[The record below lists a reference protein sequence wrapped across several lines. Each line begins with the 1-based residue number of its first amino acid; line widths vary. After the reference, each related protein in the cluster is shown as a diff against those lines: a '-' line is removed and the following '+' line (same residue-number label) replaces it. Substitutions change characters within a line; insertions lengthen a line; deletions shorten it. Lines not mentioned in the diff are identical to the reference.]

1 MGRRSPKYEFHDG
14 FSDDRSRPA
23 FHHMSDSLATLAA
36 PCSRAVEIKK
46 SRFLAQAAPASSPE
60 AAMAFVDSL
69 RGNGGGHHCWAYRIG
84 QAYRFNDDGE
94 PSSSAGK
101 PILAAID
108 GQGFNRAVVVVTRWF
123 GGIKLGVGGL
133 IRAYGGTATQCL
145 QQAARQPIVHAT
157 RMALH
162 CDFAQWSLL
171 EGRIRDRDIT
181 IEKTTYG
188 ALAVEAILAVPSGQE
203 SDLTHLVA
211 NATQGRGSLVA
222 LPENCP

>member
-1 MGRRSPKYEFHDG
+1 MTDALS
-14 FSDDRSRPA
+14 
-23 FHHMSDSLATLAA
+23 TLAA
-36 PCSRAVEIKK
+36 PCSHAVEIRK

-60 AAMAFVDSL
+60 TALAFVDSL

-108 GQGFNRAVVVVTRWF
+108 GQGFDHVVVVVARWF

-133 IRAYGGTATQCL
+133 IRAYGGTAAQCL
-145 QQAARQPIVHAT
+145 QPAARRPIVHVT
-157 RMALH
+157 RKALH
-162 CDFAQWSLL
+162 CDFARWALL
-171 EGRIRDRDIT
+171 EGRIRERDIA
-181 IEKTTYG
+181 IENVTWE

-203 SDLTHLVA
+203 SALAQLVA
-211 NATQGRGSLVA
+211 DATQGRGSLA
-222 LPENCP
+222 PLPENCA

>member
-36 PCSRAVEIKK
+36 PCSHAVEIKK

-211 NATQGRGSLVA
+211 NATQGRGRLAV
-222 LPENCP
+222 LPGNCP

>member
-1 MGRRSPKYEFHDG
+1 MTDP
-14 FSDDRSRPA
+14 
-23 FHHMSDSLATLAA
+23 LVTLAA
-36 PCSRAVEIKK
+36 PCSHAVEIKK
-46 SRFLAQAAPASSPE
+46 SRFLAQAAPASSAE

-69 RGNGGGHHCWAYRIG
+69 RDNGGGHHCWAYRIG

-145 QQAARQPIVHAT
+145 QQAARQPIVPVT
-157 RMALH
+157 CMTLH

-171 EGRIRDRDIT
+171 EGRIRDRGIAIENT
-181 IEKTTYG
+181 IYG
-188 ALAVEAILAVPSGQE
+188 ALAVDAILAVPSDQE
-203 SDLTHLVA
+203 SDLARLVA
-211 NATQGRGSLVA
+211 DATQGRGRLAV
-222 LPENCP
+222 LPGNCP

>member
-1 MGRRSPKYEFHDG
+1 MT
-14 FSDDRSRPA
+14 
-23 FHHMSDSLATLAA
+23 DSLVTLAA
-36 PCSRAVEIKK
+36 PCSHAVEIRK

-60 AAMAFVDSL
+60 AALAFVGSL

-108 GQGFNRAVVVVTRWF
+108 GQGFDHVVVVVTRWF

-133 IRAYGGTATQCL
+133 IRAYGGTAAQCL
-145 QQAARQPIVHAT
+145 QQAPRQPIVRVT
-157 RMALH
+157 RMVLH
-162 CDFAQWSLL
+162 CDFAQWALL
-171 EGRIRDRDIT
+171 EGRIRERGIDV
-181 IEKTTYG
+181 ENVTYG
-188 ALAVEAILAVPSGQE
+188 ALAVEAILNVPSGQE
-203 SDLTHLVA
+203 PAVAQLVA
-211 NATQGRGSLVA
+211 DATQGRGNLAA

>member
-1 MGRRSPKYEFHDG
+1 MAIKMALPSQPLLGG
-14 FSDDRSRPA
+14 PA
-23 FHHMSDSLATLAA
+23 FHHMTDPLATLAA
-36 PCSRAVEIKK
+36 PCSHAVEIRK

-60 AAMAFVDSL
+60 AALAFVDSL
-69 RGNGGGHHCWAYRIG
+69 RGNRGDHHCWAYRIG

-108 GQGFNRAVVVVTRWF
+108 GQGFDHVVVVVTRWF

-133 IRAYGGTATQCL
+133 IRAYGGTAAQCL
-145 QQAARQPIVHAT
+145 QQASRRPIVHVT

-171 EGRIRDRDIT
+171 EGRIRERGIA
-181 IEKTTYG
+181 IENVTYG
-188 ALAVEAILAVPSGQE
+188 AFAVDAILAMPSGQE
-203 SDLTHLVA
+203 SALAHLVA
-211 NATQGRGSLVA
+211 DATQGRGSLVV
-222 LPENCP
+222 LSENCR

>member
-1 MGRRSPKYEFHDG
+1 MTD
-14 FSDDRSRPA
+14 A
-23 FHHMSDSLATLAA
+23 LATSTA
-36 PCSRAVEIKK
+36 PCSHAVEIKK
-46 SRFLAQAAPASSPE
+46 SRFLAQAAPASSPG
-60 AAMAFVDSL
+60 AALAFVDSL

-94 PSSSAGK
+94 PSSSARK

-108 GQGFNRAVVVVTRWF
+108 GQGFDHAVVVVTRWF

-133 IRAYGGTATQCL
+133 IRAYGGTAAQCL
-145 QQAARQPIVHAT
+145 QQAPRQPIIHVA
-157 RMALH
+157 RMVLH

-171 EGRIRDRDIT
+171 EGRMRERDIA
-181 IEKTTYG
+181 IENVTYG

-203 SDLTHLVA
+203 PALAHLVA
-211 NATQGRGSLVA
+211 DATQGRGNLAA

>member
-1 MGRRSPKYEFHDG
+1 
-14 FSDDRSRPA
+14 
-23 FHHMSDSLATLAA
+23 
-36 PCSRAVEIKK
+36 
-46 SRFLAQAAPASSPE
+46 
-60 AAMAFVDSL
+60 MAFVDSL

-84 QAYRFNDDGE
+84 QTYRFNDDGE

-108 GQGFNRAVVVVTRWF
+108 GQGFDRVVVVVTRWF

-133 IRAYGGTATQCL
+133 IRAYGGTAAQCL
-145 QQAARQPIVHAT
+145 QQAARQPIVEVS
-157 RMALH
+157 RMILR

-171 EGRIRDRDIT
+171 EGRIRERNIA
-181 IEKTTYG
+181 IENASYG

-203 SDLTHLVA
+203 SALAHLVA
-211 NATQGRGSLVA
+211 DATQGRGNLAA

>member
-1 MGRRSPKYEFHDG
+1 
-14 FSDDRSRPA
+14 
-23 FHHMSDSLATLAA
+23 MSDSLATLAA
-36 PCSRAVEIKK
+36 PCSHAVEIKK
-46 SRFLAQAAPASSPE
+46 SRFLAQAAPASSAE

-69 RGNGGGHHCWAYRIG
+69 RDNGGGHHCWAYRIG

-188 ALAVEAILAVPSGQE
+188 ALEVEAILAVPSGQE

>member
-1 MGRRSPKYEFHDG
+1 MTDP
-14 FSDDRSRPA
+14 
-23 FHHMSDSLATLAA
+23 LVTLAA
-36 PCSRAVEIKK
+36 PCSHAVEIKK
-46 SRFLAQAAPASSPE
+46 SRFLAQAAPASSAE

-69 RGNGGGHHCWAYRIG
+69 RDNGGGHHCWAYRIG

-145 QQAARQPIVHAT
+145 QQAARQPIVPVT
-157 RMALH
+157 CMTLH

-171 EGRIRDRDIT
+171 EGRIRDRGIAIENT
-181 IEKTTYG
+181 IYG
-188 ALAVEAILAVPSGQE
+188 ALAVDAILAVPSDQE

>member
-1 MGRRSPKYEFHDG
+1 MTEQ
-14 FSDDRSRPA
+14 
-23 FHHMSDSLATLAA
+23 LVTLAA
-36 PCSRAVEIKK
+36 PCSHAVEIKK
-46 SRFLAQAAPASSPE
+46 SRFLAQAAPASSRE

-69 RGNGGGHHCWAYRIG
+69 HGNGGGHHCWAYRIG

-108 GQGFNRAVVVVTRWF
+108 GQGFDHVVVVVTRWF

-133 IRAYGGTATQCL
+133 IRAYGGTAAQCL
-145 QQAARQPIVHAT
+145 QQAARQPIVQVT
-157 RMALH
+157 RMTLR

-171 EGRIRDRDIT
+171 EGRIRERCIA
-181 IEKTTYG
+181 IENTTYG

-203 SDLTHLVA
+203 SALAHLVA
-211 NATQGRGSLVA
+211 DATQGRGSLVA
-222 LPENCP
+222 LSKKCP

>member
-1 MGRRSPKYEFHDG
+1 
-14 FSDDRSRPA
+14 
-23 FHHMSDSLATLAA
+23 MSDPLVTLAA
-36 PCSRAVEIKK
+36 PCSHAVEIKK

-60 AAMAFVDSL
+60 TAMAFVDSL

-108 GQGFNRAVVVVTRWF
+108 GQGFDSVVVVVTRWF

-133 IRAYGGTATQCL
+133 IRAYGGTAAQCL
-145 QQAARQPIVHAT
+145 QQAARQPIVHVT
-157 RMALH
+157 RMTLR

-171 EGRIRDRDIT
+171 EGRIRDRGIA
-181 IEKTTYG
+181 IENTNYG
-188 ALAVEAILAVPSGQE
+188 ALAVDAILAVPSDQE
-203 SDLTHLVA
+203 SDLAHLVA
-211 NATQGRGSLVA
+211 DATQGRGSLVS
-222 LPENCP
+222 LPENRP

>member
-1 MGRRSPKYEFHDG
+1 
-14 FSDDRSRPA
+14 
-23 FHHMSDSLATLAA
+23 MSDSLATLAA
-36 PCSRAVEIKK
+36 PCSHAVEIKK

-84 QAYRFNDDGE
+84 QAHRFNDDGE

-108 GQGFNRAVVVVTRWF
+108 GQGFDCVVVVVTRWF

-133 IRAYGGTATQCL
+133 IRAYGGTAAQCL
-145 QQAARQPIVHAT
+145 HQATRQPIIPVT
-157 RMALH
+157 RMTLH

-171 EGRIRDRDIT
+171 SARIRERGIT
-181 IEKTTYG
+181 VENVAYG
-188 ALAVEAILAVPSGQE
+188 ALAMAAILAVPSGQE
-203 SDLTHLVA
+203 SDLAHLVA
-211 NATQGRGSLVA
+211 DATQGRGRLAV
-222 LPENCP
+222 LPGNCP

>member
-1 MGRRSPKYEFHDG
+1 MTDP
-14 FSDDRSRPA
+14 
-23 FHHMSDSLATLAA
+23 LVTLAA
-36 PCSRAVEIKK
+36 PCSHAVEIKK
-46 SRFLAQAAPASSPE
+46 SRFLAQAAPASSAE

-69 RGNGGGHHCWAYRIG
+69 RDNGGGHHCWAYRIG

-188 ALAVEAILAVPSGQE
+188 ALAVEAILAVPSSRETALAQ
-203 SDLTHLVA
+203 LVA
-211 NATQGRGSLVA
+211 DATQGRGRLAV
-222 LPENCP
+222 LPGNCP